1 MAYLSVFLVFNF
13 QQRVLLMKIQVREP
27 YQIGS
32 SFYCLLVSEPKKDK
46 GQLWQLLV
54 HWDSCY
60 GSVSGHKGA

>member
-13 QQRVLLMKIQVREP
+13 HQRVLLMKFQVREP

-32 SFYCLLVSEPKKDK
+32 SFCMPVGLWAQKDK